1 MLENSIKDVIGKKL
15 EDGTIEKLVAEQLE
29 KGVLNALDSLFR
41 SYGDVT
47 KVIEDKIKS
56 VMVPYL
62 EEYDYSE
69 YIVKLDSVL
78 LDVLKNCALD
88 NKKMLTNSKELMLP
102 EDRKTIKAS
111 ELFDIW
117 CKYVAK
123 EVDTTD
129 LEIDYDDGPTYEPVT
144 VRLDVDYNNERSWS
158 LFEHANL
165 ILECEHDEEMNF
177 AIPISHY
184 KNDKKENQW
193 SISSD
198 QVKDISSLRHI
209 NDFRILLM
217 RLDQAGTKLI
227 MDTDSECDDIT
238 PEKEPEATY
247 E

>member
-62 EEYDYSE
+62 EGYDYSK

-78 LDVLKNCALD
+78 VEVLENCALD
-88 NKKMLTNSKELMLP
+88 NKKMLTNFKELMLP
-102 EDRKTIKAS
+102 EERKTIKAS
-111 ELFDIW
+111 ELYDIW

-123 EVDTTD
+123 EVETNG
-129 LEIDYDDGPTYEPVT
+129 LEIDYDDGPTYTPVEVT
-144 VRLDVDYNNERSWS
+144 LNVDYDNDRSWS
-158 LFEHANL
+158 SFNYATLVF
-165 ILECEHDEEMNF
+165 ECEHDEEMNF
-177 AIPISHY
+177 AIRL
-184 KNDKKENQW
+184 NRWTGDKEEDQW
-193 SISSD
+193 GIGYD
-198 QVKDISSLRHI
+198 KVKDIASLRRL
-209 NDFRILLM
+209 NDFEILLM

-227 MDTDSECDDIT
+227 MDTDSESDEIT
-238 PEKEPEATY
+238 PEEEPEATY